1 FFRGREPIASIV
13 DSALDSDEVALCG
26 PVLTEL
32 RRSLRTLRERK
43 RVLPLLTAC
52 HLLEQ
57 PPALWEEAGDLG
69 YALARKGA
77 NVKTQDLLIA
87 AYALSH
93 GIQIRTTDRAFA
105 RIRQAGIPVAPAS
118 AR

>member
-1 FFRGREPIASIV
+1 MILVDTSAWIDFFRGREPIASIV
-13 DSALDSDEVALCG
+13 DSALDSDDVALCG

-32 RRSLRTLRERK
+32 HRGLRTPRERK

-69 YALARKGA
+69 YALCAQRCERKDTGSSHRRLC
-77 NVKTQDLLIA
+77 TQ
-87 AYALSH
+87 
-93 GIQIRTTDRAFA
+93 
-105 RIRQAGIPVAPAS
+105 P
-118 AR
+118 